1 MTASTDLK
9 TVTVNLA
16 ERTYEIVIGDGL
28 LGEAG
33 AYLDPLLRRRRVF
46 IISDKTVFDAQGER
60 LTAGL
65 DTAGIEA
72 PTKILAPGEASKSF
86 AVLEETLGWLL
97 DQGADRGDL
106 IIAFGGGVI
115 GDLTGFAAAILRR
128 GCRFIQLPT
137 TLLAQVDSAVG
148 GKTAVNAPQGK
159 NLIGAFHQPVLVLAD
174 TQTLDTLPDRQRRA
188 GYAEIVKYGAIGDA
202 DFFDWLEANG
212 ACVLGGARDPQARA
226 IEVSC
231 RAKAAIVAED
241 EREGGKRALLNLG
254 HTFGHALEAAY
265 GFSERLLHGEAVAA
279 GMAMAFD
286 YSAARGHCPQDAA
299 ARLKSHLASVGLPA
313 GYRDVRALAGEID
326 GFDAAAMRDLMMQD
340 KKIDAGA
347 LTLVLARGIGAAY
360 IEPATDTDRLK
371 AFLHTSIGA

>member
-137 TLLAQVDSAVG
+137 T
-148 GKTAVNAPQGK
+148 
-159 NLIGAFHQPVLVLAD
+159 
-174 TQTLDTLPDRQRRA
+174 
-188 GYAEIVKYGAIGDA
+188 
-202 DFFDWLEANG
+202 
-212 ACVLGGARDPQARA
+212 
-226 IEVSC
+226 
-231 RAKAAIVAED
+231 
-241 EREGGKRALLNLG
+241 
-254 HTFGHALEAAY
+254 
-265 GFSERLLHGEAVAA
+265 
-279 GMAMAFD
+279 
-286 YSAARGHCPQDAA
+286 
-299 ARLKSHLASVGLPA
+299 
-313 GYRDVRALAGEID
+313 
-326 GFDAAAMRDLMMQD
+326 
-340 KKIDAGA
+340 
-347 LTLVLARGIGAAY
+347 
-360 IEPATDTDRLK
+360 
-371 AFLHTSIGA
+371 